1 MDSVRESKNQI
12 TEGVIWKQLLIFCF
26 PIMLG
31 TLFQQMYNAADVIVV
46 GQFVGKQALA
56 SVGGSSQVINL
67 VVNFFVGI
75 TSGVTVVVS
84 RFFGANQKEE
94 LKKAIH
100 TSIAISIIGSI
111 ILSVVGMMFAR
122 ELLIMLSTPN
132 DILDD
137 STLYLCIYFS
147 GIIFVF
153 LYNIGSSI
161 LRAMGDSKRPLYY
174 LIVCCIVNI
183 LLDILLVIVF
193 KLGVTGVAIATV
205 SAQAISALLVIYAL
219 TKVDDDYCLM
229 IKDIRFYIDSLKSII
244 KIGMP
249 AGVQSIMNSI
259 SGLMMATAI
268 NSLGTTAV
276 AGNTAYAKLDGI
288 FWMISTAFSV
298 SIATFV
304 GQNYGAKKYDRMKK
318 SIWICLGLDF
328 AVSCGLSLFFMICGP
343 TLLYLFTSDYEV
355 IVQGKEVLKA
365 IAPYYAIVS
374 FYEILTSALRGIGD
388 VFIPMI
394 INIIGLCFVRIVW
407 IMLLSNADLYTIIL
421 SCPVSW
427 SITALMMMIYF
438 IFKYKKF
445 QF

>member
-1 MDSVRESKNQI
+1 MNSIRERKNQI

-75 TSGVTVVVS
+75 TSGVTVVIS

-94 LKKAIH
+94 LKKVIH
-100 TSIAISIIGSI
+100 TSIALSIVGSL
-111 ILSVVGMMFAR
+111 ILSVIGIVFAR
-122 ELLIMLSTPN
+122 KLLVMLSTPI

-147 GIIFVF
+147 GILFVF

-183 LLDILLVIVF
+183 FLDILLVIVF
-193 KLGVTGVAIATV
+193 KLGVAGVAIATV
-205 SAQAISALLVIYAL
+205 SAQAISALLVIYSL
-219 TKVDDDYCLM
+219 TKLDDSYCLKL
-229 IKDIRFYIDSLKSII
+229 KDIRFYSDSLKSII

-249 AGVQSIMNSI
+249 AGIQSIMNSI
-259 SGLMMATAI
+259 SGLMMAAAV
-268 NSLGTTAV
+268 NALGTTAV

-298 SIATFV
+298 AIATFV
-304 GQNYGAKKYDRMKK
+304 GQNYGAKKYNRMKK
-318 SIWICLGLDF
+318 SIWVCLGLDF
-328 AVSCGLSLFFMICGP
+328 AVSCGLSLFFIICGP
-343 TLLYLFTSDYEV
+343 MLLYLFTNDYEV

-374 FYEILTSALRGIGD
+374 FYEILTSALRGIDD
-388 VFIPMI
+388 VFVPMI
-394 INIIGLCFVRIVW
+394 MNIVGLCFVRMAW
-407 IMLLSNADLYTIIL
+407 IILLPNADLYTIIL

-427 SITALMMMIYF
+427 SCTALMMIGYF
-438 IFKYKKF
+438 VYKYKKL